1 MLVELRGQADPR
13 PGPGSRASKNGL
25 DTAQPSPQTVQNTD
39 NYLLPAA
46 TVIATS
52 AGKSAQYKI
61 IVIMIVINNVW
72 DEKLTAYIKGYPWPM
87 MRVRVFQ
94 GFSNLYP
101 DPYPQY
107 PYPYTCGVFETLA
120 HHYWQLCWWITP
132 VQSLG
137 PQPSI
142 EVYWKWMKVM
152 LSSQKIWAYLFS

>member
-61 IVIMIVINNVW
+61 IVIMIVINNV
-72 DEKLTAYIKGYPWPM
+72 
-87 MRVRVFQ
+87 
-94 GFSNLYP
+94 
-101 DPYPQY
+101 
-107 PYPYTCGVFETLA
+107 
-120 HHYWQLCWWITP
+120 
-132 VQSLG
+132 
-137 PQPSI
+137 
-142 EVYWKWMKVM
+142 
-152 LSSQKIWAYLFS
+152 